1 VRPAIE
7 VIPVAAMP
15 SGVRGGF
22 TTRAGGVSR
31 GTFASLNLGATS
43 GDEGDAVRT
52 NRDALAEVCGFD
64 APRAVTLVQV
74 HGVDVIEVGVAG
86 GGGRFTGSLAG
97 IADADGCVTSAR
109 GVALLA
115 QGADCVPV
123 LLWNAEGSRAAAI
136 HAGWRGLVAGVLGNA
151 VAAMGQGQIAAAIG
165 PCIGPCCY
173 PVDEALRAS
182 MAHRFG
188 GEVVVGDAVDLRAA
202 ARRALGA
209 AGVDDSD
216 IADVP
221 GCTSCD
227 HERFFSYRR
236 DGARTGRQAGVIWLV
251 EE

>member
-1 VRPAIE
+1 MPGIE
-7 VIPVAAMP
+7 IIPVGAMP

-22 TTRAGGVSR
+22 TTRVGGVSR
-31 GTFASLNLGATS
+31 GTFASLNLGVTS
-43 GDEGDAVRT
+43 GDDVDAVRR
-52 NRDALAEVCGFD
+52 NRDSLAEACGFD
-64 APRAVTLVQV
+64 AARAVTLVQV
-74 HGVDVIEVGVAG
+74 HGVEVIEVGVAG
-86 GGGRFTGSLAG
+86 GAGRFTGSLAG

-109 GVALLA
+109 GVAVLA

-123 LLWNAEGSRAAAI
+123 LLWNAEGTRVGAI
-136 HAGWRGLVAGVLGNA
+136 HAGWRGLAAGVLGNA
-151 VAAMGQGQIAAAIG
+151 VKAMGEGRIAAAIG

-173 PVDEALRAS
+173 PVDDALRVS
-182 MAHRFG
+182 MAHQFG

-236 DGARTGRQAGVIWLV
+236 DGGGTGRQAGVIWVV